1 MAARAR
7 EGEGDYTPP
16 LTTLSAALSFCFFF
30 FLILLSYSLSVT
42 CLPQKSDE
50 AWEGRIQ
57 SSGLRISQVVE
68 IVAGCAVTV
77 SHLPSPFF
85 APASPAPGREVRSW
99 IGSTRRG
106 KLPGQGCG
114 FSGVP
119 CRERDFCCSLCSW
132 RLGQVRTVPHSV
144 VGPPTFFVFLFIFVW
159 ARHGCR
165 ATNWRAVLA
174 GRCSLDSGRLV
185 C

>member
-1 MAARAR
+1 MRVR
-7 EGEGDYTPP
+7 ETTRLPSRHCPP
-16 LTTLSAALSFCFFF
+16 IFPF
-30 FLILLSYSLSVT
+30 FLKKKKNCCRTRLVLLAT
-42 CLPQKSDE
+42 PKNDE

-57 SSGLRISQVVE
+57 SSSLRISQVVE

-77 SHLPSPFF
+77 SRLPTPAF
-85 APASPAPGREVRSW
+85 APASPGPGREVRSW

-106 KLPGQGCG
+106 KIARLGVWFFRGALQGEG
-114 FSGVP
+114 F
-119 CRERDFCCSLCSW
+119 FCTLCSW
-132 RLGQVRTVPHSV
+132 RLGQERIVPHSV